1 VTSCKLN
8 FHSFLSILALIFIAG
23 PLSAQEPEFCS
34 GSLGD
39 PVVNIDFGRG
49 LADIGPNPGL
59 PTTYSYVNPSSEFV
73 RDGSFTVSK
82 STLGFNDGW
91 YNVRNH
97 TPGDFNGYMM
107 VVNADYT
114 PGVFYESAAPIDLCP
129 NTTYEFAAWVINLL
143 KYSGIKP
150 NITFFIL
157 STDNRILKSYP
168 TGDIP
173 DEDPNWKQYGFLFR
187 TTQAGRVKIRMV
199 NNGPGGNGN
208 DIALDDITFRA
219 CGPRM
224 TAGVNNTNEAMA
236 NVCEGNDATVK
247 LSVSVDGPAALR
259 YQWQKYNGSTWLDID
274 GETGTTINVPVARN
288 TALGRYDYRL
298 AVAEGNNFNSP
309 RCRTMSPTLSINVN
323 PYPKPMAL
331 SNGPVCLGDA
341 IVLDVADIAD
351 SYEWRNPAGELIG
364 TTKSVVIQ
372 NAAYSMTGR
381 YTVKVNS
388 LGCEENTFIDI
399 TIIPPP
405 EPAVGNPAPEI
416 CEGTSVELSAS
427 GGTFYSWSPA
437 EGLSD
442 PEIANPIASPLK
454 TTLYTVKVISGSCF
468 RTAEVNVIVN
478 KIPKADAGLDK
489 KVLLGYDTK
498 LNGTVGGD
506 EIDFFWTPAT
516 DLDDPRSLNPVAS
529 PTKSTTYTLNVVS
542 RLGCIT
548 AVDEVFVKVY
558 EKLIVPNVF
567 SPNGDGINDL
577 WNITAIDAFDTPNVK
592 VMNRYGEMVFESS
605 GYAKAWDGK
614 HKNTDLPAGVYYY
627 IIKLRGDINPVSGS
641 VTLIR

>member
-1 VTSCKLN
+1 VISHKLN
-8 FHSFLSILALIFIAG
+8 LHTLLLILALAFIAG
-23 PLSAQEPEFCS
+23 PVSAQEPTFCT

-49 LADIGPNPGL
+49 FADIGPNPGL
-59 PTTYSYVNPSSEFV
+59 PTTYRYVNPNSEFV
-73 RDGSFTVSK
+73 SDGSFTIAK
-82 STLGFNDGW
+82 STLGFNNGW

-107 VVNADYT
+107 VVNADYN
-114 PGVFYESAAPIDLCP
+114 PGVFYESAASIDLCP
-129 NTTYEFAAWVINLL
+129 NTTYEFAAWVINILT
-143 KYSGIKP
+143 YSGNKP

-157 STDNRILKSYP
+157 STDNDVLGTYN

-173 DEDPNWKQYGFLFR
+173 DADPNWKQYGFLFR
-187 TTQAGRVKIRMV
+187 TTEAGRIKIRMV
-199 NNGPGGNGN
+199 NNGPGGDGN

-224 TAGVNNTNEAMA
+224 TVGVNNTDESTA
-236 NVCEGNDATVK
+236 NVCEGNDATIK
-247 LSVSVDGPAALR
+247 LCVDVDGPATLR
-259 YQWQKYNGSTWLDID
+259 YQWQIYNGSTWLDIA
-274 GETGTTINVPVARN
+274 GQTGTTIDVPFDRN
-288 TALGRYDYRL
+288 AALGRYDYRL

-309 RCRTMSPTLSINVN
+309 RCRTMSPTLTINVN
-323 PYPKPMAL
+323 PYPQPQAL

-364 TTKSVVIQ
+364 TTKSVPIQ
-372 NAAYSMTGR
+372 NATYAMAGT

-388 LGCEENTFIDI
+388 RGCEAGASVDI

-405 EPAVGNPAPEI
+405 EPVVGNPAPEI
-416 CEGTSVELSAS
+416 CEGKSVELSAS
-427 GGTFYSWSPA
+427 GGTYYSWSPA

-454 TTLYTVKVISGSCF
+454 TTLYTVKVMSGSCF
-468 RTAEVNVIVN
+468 RTTTVNVIVN
-478 KIPKADAGLDK
+478 KIPKADAGPDK
-489 KVLLGYDTK
+489 KVLLSYDTK
-498 LNGTVGGD
+498 LEGKVAGD

-529 PTKSTTYTLNVVS
+529 PTRNTNYTLNVVS

-605 GYAKAWDGK
+605 GYTKAWDGK
-614 HKNTDLPAGVYYY
+614 YKNNDLPAGVYYY
-627 IIKLRGDINPVSGS
+627 VIKLRGNIKPVSGS